1 MGPEI
6 HLNEVGLRV
15 GRNEIL
21 RPFSTQLDPGK
32 VHLLMGPNGAG
43 KSSLLKCL
51 LGLQPHQGEIQL
63 HWPSK
68 EARVKPAYIPQQ
80 AVFDAALPISVADFM
95 RGTIDRWPLFSW
107 RRQNI
112 ETQIHELLCQVGMEN
127 KHHLR
132 LDQLSGGERQ
142 RLLFARA
149 LHQPPGFW
157 CLDEPMTGLDSHAQ
171 AIITRLILEQRDKG
185 ATIVMVH
192 HGLDFARQHADQIL
206 LINEGLSWQGPAVE
220 LPDDLRPQSV
230 SATLCSSHDPSLIP

>member
-1 MGPEI
+1 MGPDI
-6 HLNEVGLRV
+6 HLNGLGLKV

-21 RPFSTQLDPGK
+21 RPLNARLEPGK
-32 VHLLMGPNGAG
+32 IHLLMGPNGAG
-43 KSSLLKCL
+43 KSSLLKCI

-63 HWPSK
+63 HWPSQD
-68 EARVKPAYIPQQ
+68 ARVQPAYIPQQ

-95 RGTIDRWPLFSW
+95 RGTISRWPLFGW
-107 RRQNI
+107 RRQSI
-112 ETQIHELLCQVGMEN
+112 EQQLQSLLRQVGMET
-127 KHHLR
+127 KSHLR

-171 AIITRLILEQRDKG
+171 AIITRLILEQRDRG
-185 ATIVMVH
+185 ATIIMVH

-206 LINEGLSWQGPAVE
+206 LINGGLSWQGPALE
-220 LPDDLRPQSV
+220 LPEDTFAHS
-230 SATLCSSHDPSLIP
+230 DPVVIRA